1 MNIDGLL
8 DKAEELGWYVMRSTI
23 ECIFSQSSPAGLD
36 FYFFIEMHDVH
47 TADDMARAMRSYT
60 NAFDTDAYAKMWIE
74 RFNRTYYDPDYDP
87 DYDALVKD
95 ADGIQT
101 MLNDLASAME
111 NALTSRIEDENDQ
124 KDMIL
129 SEKQSI
135 AATARQLIHQLQDCD
150 DEEFVDQVVE
160 CVRDCD
166 YIPIQAE
173 CL

>member
-8 DKAEELGWYVMRSTI
+8 DKARELDWYVMRSNVD
-23 ECIFSQSSPAGLD
+23 CIFSQSSPACED

-47 TADDMARAMRSYT
+47 TADDMARAMRSYA
-60 NAFDTDAYAKMWIE
+60 NAFNAYEHAKKRFEALERMYCIPDLEYLVRDANA
-74 RFNRTYYDPDYDP
+74 
-87 DYDALVKD
+87 
-95 ADGIQT
+95 IQM

-111 NALTSRIEDENDQ
+111 NALASRMNGENNQ
-124 KDMIL
+124 NDMTL
-129 SEKQSI
+129 SSKQHI
-135 AATARQLIHQLQDCD
+135 AATARQLIYQLHDCD
-150 DEEFVDQVVE
+150 DEEFVDMVAE